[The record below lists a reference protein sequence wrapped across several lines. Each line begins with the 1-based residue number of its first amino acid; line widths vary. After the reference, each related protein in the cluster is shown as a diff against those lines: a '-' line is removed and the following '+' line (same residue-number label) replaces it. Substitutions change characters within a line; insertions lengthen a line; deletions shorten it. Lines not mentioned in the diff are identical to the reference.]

1 MEKGLLSICILAK
14 NNSDIIYKTLESVN
28 DIADE
33 IIIFNLRSDSEKLN
47 VVENKVKL
55 YKVDN
60 DEFNKN
66 SNMLIKEANSE
77 WILLLK
83 DEEVLNDYSKDK
95 IREFL
100 NEANILKGLYVRK
113 ISIIDG
119 KRRMS
124 YNTLRLFKND
134 NKITLKENVYDDV
147 FESISKNYGNGLIH
161 FTDLEIQSYENDKD
175 ANSTLENSKNRIA
188 KMNDSNIKN
197 KNYIHFFNLG
207 NEYGKIGDFN
217 LALENYNIALKEMN
231 DTKILNEN
239 ILKRL
244 ILNRIKA
251 YHQLELYNEEE
262 EAILTARSKYKDF
275 RDLYFMECLMRIQ
288 LCEFS
293 KGSIALRN
301 YIDCNKKIEFPSSE
315 FEEIIN
321 IEELY
326 KNISS
331 IDNILS

>member
-1 MEKGLLSICILAK
+1 MEKGLLSVCILAK
-14 NNSDIIYKTLESVN
+14 NNSDVIYKTLNSVN

-47 VVENKVKL
+47 VVKNKVKL

-83 DEEVLNDYSKDK
+83 DEEVLNDYSKER

-100 NEANILKGLYVRK
+100 NEANSLKGLYVRK

-134 NKITLKENVYDDV
+134 NKIILKENVYDDI

-175 ANSTLENSKNRIA
+175 VNSTLENSINRIE

-197 KNYIHFFNLG
+197 KSYIHFFNLG

-217 LALENYNIALKEMN
+217 LALENYNIALKEMS

-244 ILNRIKA
+244 LLNRIKA

-262 EAILTARSKYKDF
+262 EAIVSARSKYKDF